1 MPAARAQQIGGQ
13 TELAVRRKSTW
24 SLRCKGLSMSS
35 LPLLAD
41 TWTRT
46 ISGITGPNPLSHYR
60 KYLVYCHKCAT
71 FSQGESVSGGIVANV
86 DDLVQAMEAAATP
99 ENARVLARYFKA
111 APGSYGE
118 GDIFLGLKLSELR
131 QMAKPYISSA
141 FEPDQWLPLL
151 RSPIH
156 EHRQIT
162 LVVMSER
169 AKRLLK
175 RGPEEELRLI
185 YDTYLD
191 NTRYVNNWDLVD
203 VSCGPIVGGYLLD
216 RDRSPLYELVR
227 SDLLWERR
235 IAMVSSQ
242 TFLTRGETSDLY
254 RLAEILLPDSHDLIH
269 KAVGWSLREAGK
281 KVDRDELRH
290 FLDQHA
296 STMPR
301 TALRY
306 AIEHFDPAE
315 RQHYLAIPRASAP
328 NAIGGRK
335 R

>member
-1 MPAARAQQIGGQ
+1 MAGEAQVSAPHGN
-13 TELAVRRKSTW
+13 V
-24 SLRCKGLSMSS
+24 
-35 LPLLAD
+35 
-41 TWTRT
+41 T
-46 ISGITGPNPLSHYR
+46 IM
-60 KYLVYCHKCAT
+60 
-71 FSQGESVSGGIVANV
+71 
-86 DDLVQAMEAAATP
+86 DDLVRAMDAAASP
-99 ENARVLARYFKA
+99 DNARALARYFKVG
-111 APGSYGE
+111 PGSYGE
-118 GDIFLGLKLSELR
+118 GDIFIGIKLSELR
-131 QMAKPYISSA
+131 PMAKPYITAA

-156 EHRQIT
+156 EHRHIT
-162 LVVMSER
+162 LIVMSER

-175 RGPEEELRLI
+175 RGPDEELRLI

-191 NTRYVNNWDLVD
+191 NSRYVNNWDLVD

-216 RDRSPLYELVR
+216 RDRSPLYRLAR
-227 SDLLWERR
+227 SDLMWERR

-254 RLAEILLPDSHDLIH
+254 RVAEILLPDRQDLIH

-281 KVDRDELRH
+281 KVDRDELRR

-306 AIEHFDPAE
+306 AIEHFDASE
-315 RQHYLAIPRASAP
+315 RQHYLSLPRAPAS
-328 NAIGGRK
+328 NAVSGRNTGYG
-335 R
+335 

>member
-1 MPAARAQQIGGQ
+1 MASWRI
-13 TELAVRRKSTW
+13 
-24 SLRCKGLSMSS
+24 M
-35 LPLLAD
+35 
-41 TWTRT
+41 
-46 ISGITGPNPLSHYR
+46 
-60 KYLVYCHKCAT
+60 
-71 FSQGESVSGGIVANV
+71 
-86 DDLVQAMEAAATP
+86 DDLVRAMEAAASP
-99 ENARVLARYFKA
+99 ENARVLARYFKVG
-111 APGSYGE
+111 PGSYGE

-131 QMAKPYISSA
+131 QMAKPYVSSA

-169 AKRLLK
+169 AKGLLK

-185 YDTYLD
+185 YDTYLG

-254 RLAEILLPDSHDLIH
+254 RLAEILLPDRHDLIH

-281 KVDRDELRH
+281 KVDRDELRR
-290 FLDQHA
+290 FLDQHV

-306 AIEHFDPAE
+306 AIEHFDAAE
-315 RQHYLAIPRASAP
+315 RQHYLALPRASAP
-328 NAIGGRK
+328 NAMRGRE

>member
-1 MPAARAQQIGGQ
+1 MRQWLMASWRI
-13 TELAVRRKSTW
+13 
-24 SLRCKGLSMSS
+24 M
-35 LPLLAD
+35 
-41 TWTRT
+41 
-46 ISGITGPNPLSHYR
+46 
-60 KYLVYCHKCAT
+60 
-71 FSQGESVSGGIVANV
+71 
-86 DDLVQAMEAAATP
+86 DDLVRAMEAAASP
-99 ENARVLARYFKA
+99 ENARVLARYFKVG
-111 APGSYGE
+111 PGSYGE

-131 QMAKPYISSA
+131 QMAKPYVSSA

-185 YDTYLD
+185 YDTYLG

-242 TFLTRGETSDLY
+242 TFLARGETSDLY
-254 RLAEILLPDSHDLIH
+254 RLAEMLLPDRHDLIH

-281 KVDRDELRH
+281 KVDRDELRR

-306 AIEHFDPAE
+306 AIEHFDAAE
-315 RQHYLAIPRASAP
+315 RQHYLGLPRASAP
-328 NAIGGRK
+328 NAMRGRE

>member
-1 MPAARAQQIGGQ
+1 M
-13 TELAVRRKSTW
+13 
-24 SLRCKGLSMSS
+24 
-35 LPLLAD
+35 
-41 TWTRT
+41 
-46 ISGITGPNPLSHYR
+46 
-60 KYLVYCHKCAT
+60 
-71 FSQGESVSGGIVANV
+71 VSIVE
-86 DDLVQAMEAAATP
+86 DLVRAMEAAASP
-99 ENARVLARYFKA
+99 ESARALARYFKVG
-111 APGSYGE
+111 PGSYGE
-118 GDIFLGLKLSELR
+118 GDIFLGLKLSQLR
-131 QMAKPYISSA
+131 QMAKPYVSSA

-185 YDTYLD
+185 YNTYLD
-191 NTRYVNNWDLVD
+191 NTGYVNNWDLVD

-216 RDRSPLYELVR
+216 HDRSPLYQLVR

-242 TFLTRGETSDLY
+242 TFLTRGETSDVY
-254 RLAEILLPDSHDLIH
+254 RLAEILLPDRHDLIH

-281 KVDRDELRH
+281 KVDGAELRR

-296 STMPR
+296 ATMPR

-306 AIEHFDPAE
+306 AIEHFDAAE
-315 RQHYLAIPRASAP
+315 RQHYLTLPRTPAP
-328 NAIGGRK
+328 SVMRK
-335 R
+335 PKD